1 MAAAAAALA
10 LAAPASAASPDVVV
24 SEVYGG
30 GGNNGATYT
39 NDYIELYNPSAT
51 AVPVDGWS
59 VQYASA
65 AGSSWAK
72 TDLAGSIAPGAH
84 YLVQEGAGAGGTTAL
99 PKPDATG
106 GIAMSA
112 TAGKVALVTSTTNLT
127 CSTGCAT
134 AAGVRD
140 FVGFGSTASSFEGAG
155 PAPAPSNTT
164 SDSRIGTDT
173 DQNAVDFTAGSP
185 DPQSSGGGT
194 PPPPPGLELRIHE
207 IQGTSHKSPHVGD
220 RVAKVPGIV
229 TARGSNGF
237 WMQDRKPDDD
247 VRTSE
252 GIFVFTRSAPPA
264 VAAVGSPVRVD
275 GLVAE
280 FRASATNLSTTEIDS
295 PTVTADPEGAGTIDA
310 TVIGAGGRVPPT
322 QVIDHDSTGDVD
334 TNPTLDPEQDGI
346 DFDESLE
353 GMLVQLNDAIAVGP
367 TNSFGETPVV
377 GDRGELAT
385 PRSARGGVVAT
396 PGDFNPERLIVDDTL
411 ARMPASNVGDTYP
424 GPLRAVVDY
433 AFGNYMLHALE
444 TPAHQDG
451 GLQRE
456 VTDPASGDQLSIAS
470 FNVENLDPTDPP
482 DKFDRLANILVGN
495 LQSPD
500 LVAVEEIQDDDGPGT
515 SPSTDATV
523 TWNELIAAIKAAGG
537 PDYDYREIDPEYG
550 TDGGEPGGN
559 IRQGF
564 LYRTDRGLSFVD
576 RPGGTATSDTTV
588 AGTGKD
594 AHLSAS
600 PGRIAPT
607 AAAFEDS
614 RKPLAGEFRWH
625 NKPVFVVAN
634 HFNSKGGDDP
644 LFGRFQPPEF
654 PSENQ
659 RHQQAAIVNGFVS
672 DLEAANPRAN
682 VVVLGDLN
690 DFDFSETLSILKGDQ
705 LVNLMDTLPLNERYS
720 YVYEGN
726 SEVLDQI
733 LVSQPLLQG
742 KPAYDS
748 VHVNAEFTDQ
758 ASDHDPQVARLRV
771 LGPAAP

>member
-10 LAAPASAASPDVVV
+10 LAAPASAASPDVVI
-24 SEVYGG
+24 SEIYGG

-51 AVPVDGWS
+51 SVPVDGWS

-140 FVGFGSTASSFEGAG
+140 FVGFGSAASSFEGAG

-164 SDSRIGTDT
+164 SDLRIGTDT

-220 RVAKVPGIV
+220 RVSKVPGIV
-229 TARGSNGF
+229 TAVGPSGF
-237 WMQDRKPDDD
+237 WMQDPKPDDD

-252 GIFVFTRSAPPA
+252 GIYVFTSKAPTVTA
-264 VAAVGSPVRVD
+264 GDPVLVD
-275 GLVAE
+275 GKVAE
-280 FRASATNLSTTEIDS
+280 YRAAAANLSTTEIDG
-295 PTVTADPEGAGTIDA
+295 PTVTADSSDTGTIQP
-310 TVIGAGGRVPPT
+310 TVVGAGGRVPPT
-322 QVIDHDSTGDVD
+322 QVIDNDSTGDVD

-482 DKFDRLANILVGN
+482 DKFARLANILVGN

-537 PDYDYREIDPEYG
+537 PDYQYREIDPEYG

-588 AGTGKD
+588 VGTGKD

-600 PGRIAPT
+600 PGRIDPT
-607 AAAFEDS
+607 DAAFEDS

-771 LGPAAP
+771 LGPSTP

>member
-10 LAAPASAASPDVVV
+10 LAAPASAASPDVVI

-30 GGNNGATYT
+30 GGNSGATYT
-39 NDYIELYNPSAT
+39 NDYIELFNPTGQDVS
-51 AVPVDGWS
+51 VDGWS
-59 VQYASA
+59 VQYGS
-65 AGSSWAK
+65 AGSAVGAFSATTPLK
-72 TDLAGSIAPGAH
+72 GAVPAGGH
-84 YLVQEGAGAGGTTAL
+84 YLVEEAKGANPGTAL
-99 PKPDATG
+99 PTPDATG
-106 GIAMSA
+106 TIAMSG
-112 TAGKVALVTSTTNLT
+112 TSGKVRLV
-127 CSTGCAT
+127 AP
-134 AAGVRD
+134 AGVRD
-140 FVGFGSTASSFEGAG
+140 LVGYGSATEFEGA
-155 PAPAPSNTT
+155 APAPTLTNST
-164 SDSRIGTDT
+164 SDSRIGPDT
-173 DQNAVDFTAGSP
+173 DQNRLDFAAGDP
-185 DPQSSGGGT
+185 DPQGTGGGS

-207 IQGTSHKSPHVGD
+207 IQGTSHKSPHAGD

-229 TARGSNGF
+229 TERGSNGF
-237 WMQDRKPDDD
+237 WMQDPNPDDD

-264 VAAVGSPVRVD
+264 VAAVGSPVKVD

-280 FRASATNLSTTEIDS
+280 FRASSTSTNLSTTEIDS
-295 PTVTADPEGAGTIDA
+295 PTVSADPAGAGTIDA

-322 QVIDHDSTGDVD
+322 RVIDNDSTGDVD
-334 TNPTLDPEQDGI
+334 DNPTLDPEQDGI

-367 TNSFGETPVV
+367 TNQFGETPLV

-396 PGDFNPERLIVDDTL
+396 PGDFNPERLFVDDTL
-411 ARMPASNVGDTYP
+411 APMPASNVGDAYP
-424 GPLRAVVDY
+424 GALRAVVDY
-433 AFGNYMLHALE
+433 AFGNYMLHALA
-444 TPAHQDG
+444 TPAHEDG

-482 DKFDRLANILVGN
+482 DKFDRLANILVHN
-495 LQSPD
+495 LRTPD
-500 LVAVEEIQDDDGPGT
+500 LVAVEEIQDDDGAGT

-537 PDYDYREIDPEYG
+537 PDYEYREIDPEYG

-559 IRQGF
+559 IRQGL

-588 AGTGKD
+588 VGTGKD

-600 PGRIAPT
+600 PGRIDPT
-607 AAAFEDS
+607 DPAFASS

-625 NKPVFVVAN
+625 NKPLFVVAN

-659 RHQQAAIVNGFVS
+659 RHRQAAIVNGFVS
-672 DLEAANPRAN
+672 DLETANPRAN

-705 LVNLMDTLPLNERYS
+705 LVNLMDTLPLSERYS
-720 YVYEGN
+720 YVFEGN

-733 LVSQPLLQG
+733 LVSKPLMQG

-771 LGPAAP
+771 LGPSAP

>member
-1 MAAAAAALA
+1 LA

-30 GGNNGATYT
+30 GGNSGATYT
-39 NDYIELYNPSAT
+39 NDFIELSNPTAA

-65 AGSSWAK
+65 GGTSWQVTA
-72 TDLAGSIAPGAH
+72 LSGSIAPGGH
-84 YLVQEGAGAGGTTAL
+84 YLVEEGAGAGGTQAL
-99 PKPDATG
+99 PKPDAAG
-106 GIAMSA
+106 KIAMGA
-112 TAGKVALVTSTTNLT
+112 TAGKVALVTSSSPLSCGTT
-127 CSTGCAT
+127 CAGS
-134 AAGVRD
+134 AGVRD
-140 FVGFGSTASSFEGAG
+140 FVGFGTANDFEGAAA
-155 PAPAPSNTT
+155 APAPSNTT
-164 SDSRIGTDT
+164 SDARTGADT
-173 DQNAVDFTAGSP
+173 DQNRADFASGAP
-185 DPQSSGGGT
+185 DPQSSGGGS

-207 IQGTSHKSPHVGD
+207 IQGTSHRSPHAGD

-229 TARGSNGF
+229 TAAGPNGF
-237 WMQDRKPDDD
+237 WMQDPRPDDD

-252 GIFVFTRSAPPA
+252 GIYVFTSRAPA
-264 VAAVGSPVRVD
+264 VEPGDPVRVD
-275 GLVAE
+275 GKVSE
-280 FRASATNLSTTEIDS
+280 YRAATANLSTTEIGS
-295 PTVTADPEGAGTIDA
+295 ATVAPDPSDTGTIEP
-310 TVIGAGGRVPPT
+310 TIVGAGGRVPPT
-322 QVIDHDSTGDVD
+322 QVIDDDSDGDVD
-334 TNPTLDPEQDGI
+334 ANPTLDPEQDGI

-353 GMLVQLNDAIAVGP
+353 GMLVQLDDAIAVGP
-367 TNSFGETPVV
+367 TNQYGETPVV
-377 GDRGELAT
+377 GDRGEPAT

-396 PGDFNPERLIVDDTL
+396 PDDFNPERMIVDDVLTT
-411 ARMPASNVGDTYP
+411 MPVSDVGDTYP

-433 AFGNYMLHALE
+433 AFGNYMLHAVQ

-482 DKFDRLANILVGN
+482 AKFARLADILVHN
-495 LQSPD
+495 LRAPD
-500 LVAVEEIQDDDGPGT
+500 LVAVEEIQDDDGPGA
-515 SPSTDATV
+515 SPSTDASV
-523 TWNELIAAIKAAGG
+523 TWTELIAAVEAAGG
-537 PDYDYREIDPEYG
+537 PRYEYREIDPEYG

-564 LYRTDRGLSFVD
+564 LFRTDRGLSFVD
-576 RPGGTATSDTTV
+576 RPGGTATSATTV
-588 AGTGKD
+588 VGGGKD

-600 PGRIAPT
+600 PGRIDPADP
-607 AAAFEDS
+607 AFEDS

-625 NKPVFVVAN
+625 NKPLFVVAN

-644 LFGRFQPPEF
+644 LFGRYQPPRF
-654 PSENQ
+654 PSEDQ
-659 RHQQAAIVNGFVS
+659 RHRQAAIVNGFVS
-672 DLEAANPRAN
+672 DLESANPRAN

-690 DFDFSETLSILKGDQ
+690 DFDFSQTLRILKGDE
-705 LVNLMDTLPLNERYS
+705 LVNLMDTLPLSERYS

-733 LVSQPLLQG
+733 LVSEPLLQG

-748 VHVNAEFTDQ
+748 VHVNAEFADQ

-771 LGPAAP
+771 LGPSAP

>member
-1 MAAAAAALA
+1 
-10 LAAPASAASPDVVV
+10 
-24 SEVYGG
+24 
-30 GGNNGATYT
+30 
-39 NDYIELYNPSAT
+39 
-51 AVPVDGWS
+51 
-59 VQYASA
+59 
-65 AGSSWAK
+65 
-72 TDLAGSIAPGAH
+72 
-84 YLVQEGAGAGGTTAL
+84 
-99 PKPDATG
+99 
-106 GIAMSA
+106 
-112 TAGKVALVTSTTNLT
+112 
-127 CSTGCAT
+127 
-134 AAGVRD
+134 
-140 FVGFGSTASSFEGAG
+140 
-155 PAPAPSNTT
+155 
-164 SDSRIGTDT
+164 
-173 DQNAVDFTAGSP
+173 
-185 DPQSSGGGT
+185 
-194 PPPPPGLELRIHE
+194 
-207 IQGTSHKSPHVGD
+207 
-220 RVAKVPGIV
+220 
-229 TARGSNGF
+229 
-237 WMQDRKPDDD
+237 MQDPKPDDD

-252 GIFVFTRSAPPA
+252 GIFVFTNAAPPA
-264 VAAVGSPVRVD
+264 VAAVGSPVLVD
-275 GLVAE
+275 GKVSE
-280 FRASATNLSTTEIDS
+280 FRAAATNLSTTEIGS
-295 PTVTADPEGAGTIDA
+295 PTVTADPAGTGTIEP

-322 QVIDHDSTGDVD
+322 QVIDNDSTGDVD

-367 TNSFGETPVV
+367 TNQFGETPLV

-411 ARMPASNVGDTYP
+411 APVPASNVGDTYP

-456 VTDPASGDQLSIAS
+456 VTDPASGDQLAIAS

-482 DKFDRLANILVGN
+482 AKFARLADILVHN
-495 LQSPD
+495 LQTPD
-500 LVAVEEIQDDDGPGT
+500 LVAVEEIQDDDGPVQ

-537 PDYDYREIDPEYG
+537 PDYQYREIDPEYG

-588 AGTGKD
+588 VGSGKD

-600 PGRIAPT
+600 PGRIDPT
-607 AAAFEDS
+607 DTAFDDS

-625 NKPVFVVAN
+625 NKPLFVVAN

-644 LFGRFQPPEF
+644 LFGRFQPPSF

-672 DLEAANPRAN
+672 DLETANPRAN

-705 LVNLMDTLPLNERYS
+705 LVNLMDTLPLSERYS

-733 LVSQPLLQG
+733 LVSKPLLQG

-771 LGPAAP
+771 FGRLPPTAPRSQTPAERRTPGRARAFVVLPDGRFRCSRRRGRPGAACWRRRPAGRPGRPPGRCRRSASTGSPTRGRSNARAARGRR

>member
-30 GGNNGATYT
+30 GGNGGATYT
-39 NDYIELYNPSAT
+39 NDFIELSNPTGA
-51 AVPVDGWS
+51 AVSIDGWS

-65 AGSSWAK
+65 SGTAWQVTPVS
-72 TDLAGSIAPGAH
+72 GSIAPGAH
-84 YLVQEGAGAGGTTAL
+84 YLVQEGAGAGGTEAL

-106 GIAMSA
+106 SIAMSA
-112 TAGKVALVTSTTNLT
+112 TAGKVALVASATKLACGTA
-127 CSTGCAT
+127 CAGS
-134 AAGVRD
+134 AGVRD
-140 FVGFGSTASSFEGAG
+140 FVGFGAANDFEGAAA
-155 PAPAPSNTT
+155 APGLSSTT
-164 SDSRIGTDT
+164 SDARAGIDT
-173 DQNAVDFTAGSP
+173 DQNAADFTAGAP
-185 DPQSSGGGT
+185 DPQSSGGGS

-229 TARGSNGF
+229 TAVGPNGF
-237 WMQDRKPDDD
+237 WMQDPQPDGD
-247 VRTSE
+247 VRSSE
-252 GIFVFTRSAPPA
+252 GIYVFTSKAPA
-264 VAAVGSPVRVD
+264 VTEGSPVKVD
-275 GLVAE
+275 GRVSE
-280 FRASATNLSTTEIDS
+280 YRAATANLSTTEITS
-295 PTVTADPEGAGTIDA
+295 PTVTADPSDTGSIEPTI
-310 TVIGAGGRVPPT
+310 VGAGGRVPPT
-322 QVIDHDSTGDVD
+322 QVIDNDSNGDVD
-334 TNPTLDPEQDGI
+334 ANPALDPEQDGI

-353 GMLVQLNDAIAVGP
+353 GMLVQLNDAVAVGP
-367 TNSFGETPVV
+367 TNQYGETPLV

-396 PGDFNPERLIVDDTL
+396 PDDFNPERLIVDDALTP
-411 ARMPASNVGDTYP
+411 MPVSNVGDTYP

-433 AFGNYMLHALE
+433 DFGNYMLHAVQ

-482 DKFDRLANILVGN
+482 AKFSRLADILVHN
-495 LQSPD
+495 LQTPD

-515 SPSTDATV
+515 TPSTDASA

-537 PDYDYREIDPEYG
+537 PDYGYREIDPEYG

-559 IRQGF
+559 IRQGYLF
-564 LYRTDRGLSFVD
+564 RTDRGLSFVD
-576 RPGGTATSDTTV
+576 RPGGTATSSTTV
-588 AGTGKD
+588 VGAGKD

-600 PGRIAPT
+600 PGRIDPT
-607 AAAFEDS
+607 DPAFDNS

-625 NKPVFVVAN
+625 NKPLFVVAN

-644 LFGRFQPPEF
+644 LFGRYQPPRF
-654 PSENQ
+654 PSETQ

-672 DLEAANPRAN
+672 GLEAANPRAN

-690 DFDFSETLSILKGDQ
+690 DFDFSQTLSILAGDQ
-705 LVNLMDTLPLNERYS
+705 LVNLIDTLAPSERYS

-733 LVSQPLLQG
+733 LVSKPLLQG
-742 KPAYDS
+742 GPAYDS
-748 VHVNAEFTDQ
+748 VHVNAEFADQ
-758 ASDHDPQVARLRV
+758 ASDHDPQVARLRI
-771 LGPAAP
+771 LGPSAP